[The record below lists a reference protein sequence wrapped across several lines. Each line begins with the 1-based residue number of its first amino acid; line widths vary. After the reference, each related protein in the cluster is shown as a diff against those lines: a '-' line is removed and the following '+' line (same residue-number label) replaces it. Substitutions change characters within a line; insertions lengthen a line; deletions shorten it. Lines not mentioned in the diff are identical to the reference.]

1 MLHVASF
8 KEKQVFKKMEDL
20 LVERCIEVPPFIYC
34 GIDMFGPYL
43 IKERMSQFK
52 RYGAL
57 FTCFTCCAIHIEV
70 TKALDTNSFILPLR
84 RFMTRKAAVRSLWLD
99 NGTNF
104 VGARNEL
111 QKGFKEMNHDK
122 IKNFLQEN
130 GADWI
135 DWHHNPPPA

>member
-70 TKALDTNSFILPLR
+70 TKAWTLILSSSHLEG
-84 RFMTRKAAVRSLWLD
+84 L
-99 NGTNF
+99 
-104 VGARNEL
+104 
-111 QKGFKEMNHDK
+111 
-122 IKNFLQEN
+122 
-130 GADWI
+130 
-135 DWHHNPPPA
+135 

>member
-1 MLHVASF
+1 
-8 KEKQVFKKMEDL
+8 MEDL

-84 RFMTRKAAVRSLWLD
+84 KFMTRKAAVRSL
-99 NGTNF
+99 
-104 VGARNEL
+104 
-111 QKGFKEMNHDK
+111 
-122 IKNFLQEN
+122 
-130 GADWI
+130 
-135 DWHHNPPPA
+135 